1 MIKEITDGICVS
13 VNATYKSELSDVL
26 SQDFFFSY
34 QITIENFSDF
44 TFVLK
49 KRFWHIFESNGTVRS
64 VSGEGVVGLQPMLEP
79 GESFQ
84 YVSACNI
91 KNEIGKMSGYYEIEN
106 MKTKKISQ
114 LKIPAFKLEVPF
126 KLN

>member
-1 MIKEITDGICVS
+1 MIKQITDGICVS
-13 VNATYKSELSDVL
+13 VKAEYKSEMSDIL
-26 SQDFFFSY
+26 SQDYFFSY
-34 QITIENFSDF
+34 QITIENFSNY
-44 TFVLK
+44 TFILK
-49 KRFWHIFESNGTVRS
+49 RRNWEIFESNGTIRN

-84 YVSACNI
+84 YISACNI

-106 MKTKKISQ
+106 LKTKKIIQ